1 MIPIEVLV
9 AIIAAASSVLGGV
22 LTAVINNKLLEY
34 RIKIVEREVETID
47 NLASRVLAVELRL
60 ASLDEKISDL
70 KESLRK

>member
-9 AIIAAASSVLGGV
+9 AIIAAGSSVLGGF
-22 LTAVINNKLLEY
+22 LTAIINNKLLEY

-60 ASLDEKISDL
+60 ASIDEKINDL
-70 KESLRK
+70 KEELRK